1 MRVRSS
7 YRAAGRQVLL
17 AAARRTPFG
26 RAHPDKG
33 WLKDIRADE
42 LLAGLIREM
51 AADLPDPTA
60 IDDVLI
66 GCVGQHLEQGK
77 NIARLAGL
85 LAGLPESVPGVT
97 FNRLCASSL
106 EAFNTA
112 AVRIAAGVDELL
124 LAGGVEHMHH
134 VPMGAAIDYHPELG
148 SRGEFPFMNM
158 GLAAERLARRDGID
172 RAEQD
177 AWALESHRR
186 AVAATEQGDYAAELA
201 PVVVDERTI
210 ERDQG
215 PRASASLDAL
225 GELKPAFDDNG
236 TVTAGNASPL
246 SDGASL
252 TMLASAAA
260 CDRHGLEPMAE
271 VLAHA
276 TIALEPQAMA
286 RGPVPAIERLLE
298 RSGLALAD
306 IDRFE
311 INEAFAAQ
319 IVSNVRELD
328 LDPARVNRSGG
339 AIALGHPLGATG
351 TRLITTLA
359 HGLARDDGEFGIAAL
374 CVGHGQGV
382 ATLIR
387 RIEP

>member
-148 SRGEFPFMNM
+148 SRGDFPFMNM

-186 AVAATEQGDYAAELA
+186 AVAATERGDYAAELA

-215 PRASASLDAL
+215 PRASASLEAL